1 MQCNVNLRSKTEKE
15 KISISTCFFN
25 TENESIYWQ
34 APHFYGVYNAR
45 FLSGKG
51 SMYSISVQ
59 KRVHQ
64 KFGFGFQMILL
75 NYIDRDVIG
84 TGNESIYNS
93 SKVNFS
99 VYLKWKN

>member
-1 MQCNVNLRSKTEKE
+1 
-15 KISISTCFFN
+15 
-25 TENESIYWQ
+25 
-34 APHFYGVYNAR
+34 
-45 FLSGKG
+45 
-51 SMYSISVQ
+51 MYSISVQ
-59 KRVHQ
+59 KRVQQ